1 MCGRTGFCS
10 PPPLPPTSM
19 EQTVLWSPQ
28 GTSESKTVRAE
39 KNSIV
44 HPTPSFHSGKNSRL

>member
-1 MCGRTGFCS
+1 MCGRTDFCS

-44 HPTPSFHSGKNSRL
+44 HPTSSFYSGKNSRL